1 MSVLSAL
8 ARAAPYVVPYIA
20 SELKSEAKGVVKKQF
35 KIKSHVA
42 KAEVK
47 HTDGTKSKE
56 VVESKLDNKGNV
68 KEVKHSVKSKS
79 KAPVKSVKTTHGLRL
94 KE

>member
-8 ARAAPYVVPYIA
+8 ARAAPYVVPYLT
-20 SELKSEAKGVVKKQF
+20 SELKSSAKGAVKNQF
-35 KIKSHVA
+35 KVKSHVA

-47 HTDGTKSKE
+47 HTDGKKSKE
-56 VVESKLDNKGNV
+56 VVESKLNSKGKV
-68 KEVKHSVKSKS
+68 IEVKHSIKGGSS
-79 KAPVKSVKTTHGLRL
+79 APVKSVKATHGLRL

>member
-8 ARAAPYVVPYIA
+8 ARAAPYVVPFIA
-20 SELKSEAKGVVKKQF
+20 GELKSEAKGVVKKQF
-35 KIKSHVA
+35 KVKSHVT

-56 VVESKLDNKGNV
+56 VVESKLDSKGNV
-68 KEVKHSVKSKS
+68 KEVKHSIKSGS
-79 KAPVKSVKTTHGLRL
+79 SAPVKSVKTTHGLRL

>member
-20 SELKSEAKGVVKKQF
+20 GELKSEAKGVVKKQF
-35 KIKSHVA
+35 KVKSHVT

-56 VVESKLDNKGNV
+56 VVESKLDSKGNV
-68 KEVKHSVKSKS
+68 KEVKHSIKSGS
-79 KAPVKSVKTTHGLRL
+79 SAPVKSVKTTHGLRL